1 MFIIRNK
8 TQNNTIMKK
17 ITLFLALILISSIM
31 FAQQTARV
39 QVIHNSADLAADTV
53 DVWLNDQILFDNFAF
68 RTASPF
74 IDAPAGTAFDISIQ
88 PKNSTDTVNALA
100 RFTYTLAANQTYVI
114 IASGIVSGSG
124 YSPAT
129 PFDLHVYNMGQEMAM
144 NSGETDVMVFHGST
158 DAPIVDVKEVGV
170 GAGTI
175 VDDAAYGDFTGYLN
189 LPTADYSLQI
199 RDASGMNTVAQF
211 GAPLSTLNLADSA
224 LVVVASGFLN
234 PANNSNGPAFGLYA
248 ALPTGGDLVQLPA
261 EPISTARVQVIHN
274 SADMAADTVD
284 VWLNDQLLLDNFAF
298 RTASPFIDAPA
309 GTPFD
314 ISIQGKNST
323 DTVNAIAQYTYTL
336 TGGEKYVIVANGI
349 VSGSGYTPATPFD
362 LHVYNMGQEMAM
374 NSGETDVMVFHGS
387 TDAPVVDVKEVGV
400 GAGTIVD
407 DAAYGDFTGY
417 LNLPTADYSLQIRDA
432 SGMNTV
438 AQFGAPLSTLNL
450 ADSALVVVA
459 SGFLNPANNSNGP
472 AFGLYAALPTGG
484 DLVQLPAEPISTARV
499 QVIHNSADMAADTVD
514 VWLNDQLLLDNF
526 AFRTASPFIDAPAG
540 TPFDISI
547 QGKNSTDTVNAIAQ
561 YTYTLTGGEKYVI
574 VASGIVSG
582 SGYSPATPFD
592 LHVYNMGQ
600 EMAMNSGET
609 DVMVFHGSTDAPI
622 VDVKEVAAGAGTI
635 VDNAAYGDF
644 SGYLNLPTADYSLQI
659 RDSSGMNTVA
669 QFGAPLSTLN
679 LADSALVVLA
689 SGFLNPANNS
699 NGPAFGLYAALP
711 TGGDLVQLP
720 AEPISTAR
728 VQVIHNSADIAAD
741 TVDVW
746 LNDQLLLDNFTFRT
760 ATPFIDAPAN
770 ELLNIGIAPSNSTS
784 WNQSFRI
791 KQVSLT
797 GNQTYIVITG
807 GIISTSGYMPAKP
820 FYVNVYPGARE
831 VADDAA
837 KTDILVHH
845 GSTDA
850 PVVDVAET
858 SVPAGTL
865 VSALEY
871 ENFDGYL
878 SLDPMDYVLAI
889 KDNASGNTVVSY
901 DAPLQS
907 LNLQGSAITV
917 IASGFLSPSSNSNGE
932 AFGLYVATSMGG
944 ELIPLPETTSSG
956 VEETEN
962 SFAVYPNPADN
973 YLNIKLENASE
984 ATSTINIYDLSG
996 KQVLS
1001 QNLPVKQK
1009 TIQVNTE
1016 LLKNGLYFLTIVNS
1030 NTVMTKKIQIS
1041 R

>member
-309 GTPFD
+309 GTPFE

-540 TPFDISI
+540 TPFEISI